1 MPRSRC
7 VWWQEMEGKVWSD
20 LRAHHGLAS
29 SEESNVWKWQWQG
42 WVIPGDSWLGSKDA
56 VKAFVHL
63 QSVQYT
69 CFLFASVF
77 GICGGKPRRR
87 DQHLT
92 STCFPWLRNNNNFW
106 YLKQR
111 FFFYFF
117 FKIQSCHRVSWHNTE
132 PWWSPKWRISP
143 AGNVARPQLIHLF
156 SMAVVP
162 CAFMDC
168 FHAFVYCWI
177 ETFGE

>member
-111 FFFYFF
+111 FFFIFF
-117 FKIQSCHRVSWHNTE
+117 SRSKAAIECLDITQSPDGLQN
-132 PWWSPKWRISP
+132 
-143 AGNVARPQLIHLF
+143 
-156 SMAVVP
+156 
-162 CAFMDC
+162 
-168 FHAFVYCWI
+168 
-177 ETFGE
+177 GELAQQGMLLGPSLVKH